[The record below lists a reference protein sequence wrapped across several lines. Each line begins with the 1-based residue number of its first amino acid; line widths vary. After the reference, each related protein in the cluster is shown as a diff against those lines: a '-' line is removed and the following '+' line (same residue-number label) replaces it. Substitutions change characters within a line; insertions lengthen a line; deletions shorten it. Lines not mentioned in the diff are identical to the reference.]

1 MRKFLITAIVILSLI
16 LAGLLGFI
24 WYESTHVFVDGQAYA
39 KYEDVLDLH
48 EEQVT
53 ESHYLAVKAALPDT
67 RIIWNVPFQNGS
79 VSSDVQQLTIS
90 SLSEEDIRLLAAY
103 FPDLRKIDASGCR
116 DYAHLEQLALVL
128 TECEVAYQV
137 NLGSVSADPGAKE
150 LTLES
155 GSFEFDTLLENLV
168 YLPQVE
174 AIHFPKTDLTQ
185 EQKQALAEQF
195 PDIAVSCTVEIL
207 GKEYD
212 MKTTALDLSGMTS
225 ANVDAVADQLG
236 VLPELAEVQ
245 LMDSANSSHLTLE
258 DVQKLKLAAPQVQF
272 HYSFDFY
279 GVTVSTSDQEVILKR
294 LNVDAIPGDGFA
306 DKLCALLDVM
316 SDCERVVVDSLSQYD
331 KIWKHITCEE
341 LGKIREEYRDR
352 TKLVWR
358 VYFGDNGSSLT
369 DAQVLRAVY
378 GLVDDNS
385 HDLVYCE
392 NVRYLDLG
400 HNDQLDY
407 MDFLSGMTDLEVAIL
422 SGAPLK
428 SLDPIASC
436 KNLKFLEI
444 ANCIYLP
451 DINVLKNC
459 TQLEMLNISFTR
471 FEDLSP
477 INDLNL
483 THLTTV
489 KTPNVVREGEEVK
502 PSEAL
507 QAFMDAHP
515 DCWTVY
521 KGDQPY
527 GTGWRYTEDGKGHL
541 DWYAK
546 MIKAFKYPDPYNN
559 LGWYL
564 DEDFE

>member
-1 MRKFLITAIVILSLI
+1 MRKVLITVIVILSLI
-16 LAGLLGFI
+16 LAGLVGFI

-39 KYEDVLDLH
+39 KYEEVLDLR

-53 ESHYLAVKAALPDT
+53 ESHYLAVKAQLPDT
-67 RIIWNVPFQNGS
+67 RIIWNVPFQNSS

-116 DYAHLEQLALVL
+116 DYAHLAQLALAL
-128 TECEVAYQV
+128 TDCEVAYQV
-137 NLGSVSADPGAKE
+137 NLGSTSAEPGARE
-150 LTLES
+150 LTLEA
-155 GSFEFDTLLENLV
+155 GSYEFDTLLENLV
-168 YLPQVE
+168 YLTQLE
-174 AIHFPKTDLTQ
+174 EIHFPKTELTQ
-185 EQKQALAEQF
+185 DQQQVLAEQF
-195 PDIAVSCTVEIL
+195 PDISVTCTVEIL

-212 MKTTALDLSGMTS
+212 MKTTVLDLSEMTS
-225 ANVDAVADQLG
+225 TDVDAVADKLG
-236 VLPELAEVQ
+236 MLPELAEVQ
-245 LMDSANSSHLTLE
+245 LMGSTNVSHLTLE
-258 DVQKLKLAAPQVQF
+258 DVQKLNLAAPRVQF
-272 HYSFDFY
+272 HYSFDFH
-279 GVTVSTSDQEVILKR
+279 GAAVSTMDEEVILK
-294 LNVDAIPGDGFA
+294 NITVENADFA
-306 DKLCALLDVM
+306 DELRMVLDVLENC
-316 SDCERVVVDSLSQYD
+316 DRLVLEARGQYD
-331 KIWKHITCEE
+331 KLWKNITCEE
-341 LGKIREEYRDR
+341 LAKIREEYRDK

-358 VYFGDNGSSLT
+358 VYFGENGSSLT
-369 DAQVLRAVY
+369 DAEVLRAVY
-378 GLVDDNS
+378 GLTDDNS
-385 HDLVYCE
+385 KDLVYCE

-400 HNDQLDY
+400 HNEFLDY

-428 SLDPIASC
+428 SLDPIAAC

-451 DINVLKNC
+451 DINALKEC

-477 INDLNL
+477 ISDLNL

-489 KTPNVVREGEEVK
+489 KTPNVVREGAEVK

-521 KGDQPY
+521 EGDQPY

-546 MIKAFKYPDPYNN
+546 MVKAFKYPNPYNN
-559 LGWYL
+559 IGWYL

>member
-1 MRKFLITAIVILSLI
+1 MRKVLITAIVILSLI

-39 KYEDVLDLH
+39 KYEEVLDLR
-48 EEQVT
+48 EEQVS
-53 ESHYLAVKAALPDT
+53 ESHYLAVQAQLPDT
-67 RIIWNVPFQNGS
+67 RILWNVPFQGG
-79 VSSDVQQLTIS
+79 VQSSDVLTLNIS
-90 SLSEEDIRLLAAY
+90 TLAEEDIRIMKTY
-103 FPDLRKIDASGCR
+103 FPDLKQINAGACR
-116 DYAHLEQLALVL
+116 DYSMLALLAQELPDCDV
-128 TECEVAYQV
+128 TYEVT
-137 NLGSVSADPGAKE
+137 LGAASAAPDAVE
-150 LTLES
+150 LTLEP
-155 GSFEFDTLLENLV
+155 GRFEFDVLMDNLV
-168 YLPQVE
+168 YLTELQS
-174 AIHFPKTDLTQ
+174 IHFPRAELTR
-185 EQKQALAEQF
+185 EQQTALAEQF
-195 PDIAVSCTVEIL
+195 PDITISCTVEIL

-212 MKTTALDLSGMTS
+212 MQTTTLDLSGMTS
-225 ANVDAVADQLG
+225 ADVDAVASGLG
-236 VLPELAEVQ
+236 MLAALEEVQ
-245 LMDSANSSHLTLE
+245 LNNELTLA
-258 DVQKLKLAAPQVQF
+258 DVQKLNLAAPDARF
-272 HYSFDFY
+272 LYSFNFY
-279 GVTVSTSDQEVILKR
+279 GIAISTMDEEIILK
-294 LNVDAIPGDGFA
+294 NITVGSDDFA
-306 DKLCALLDVM
+306 NELRMVLDVLENCDRFVLE
-316 SDCERVVVDSLSQYD
+316 SRGQFDTL
-331 KIWKHITCEE
+331 WKKITCEE
-341 LGKIREEYRDR
+341 LAEIRDEYRDK

-358 VYFGDNGSSLT
+358 VYFGDDGSSLT

-378 GLVDDNS
+378 GLADDNS

-400 HNDQLDY
+400 HNEYLDY
-407 MDFLSGMTDLEVAIL
+407 MDFLSGMKDLEVAIL

-451 DINVLKNC
+451 DINALKEC

-477 INDLNL
+477 ISELDL

-489 KTPNVVREGEEVK
+489 KTPNVVREGGEAK

-521 KGDQPY
+521 AGDQPY
-527 GTGWRYTEDGKGHL
+527 GVGWRYTEDGKDHL

-546 MIKAFKYPDPYNN
+546 MVKAFKYPDPYNN
-559 LGWYL
+559 VGWYL
-564 DEDFE
+564 GDDFE

>member
-1 MRKFLITAIVILSLI
+1 MRKVLITAIVILSLI
-16 LAGLLGFI
+16 LAGLVGFI
-24 WYESTHVFVDGQAYA
+24 WYESTHIFVDGKAYA
-39 KYEDVLDLH
+39 KYEDVLDLR

-53 ESHYLAVKAALPDT
+53 ESHYLAVKAELPDT
-67 RIIWNVPFQNGS
+67 RIIWNVPFQNGI
-79 VSSDVQQLTIS
+79 VSSDVQQLAIS

-103 FPDLRKIDASGCR
+103 FPDLRKIDAAGCR
-116 DYAHLEQLALVL
+116 DYAHLAQLALAL
-128 TECEVAYQV
+128 TDCEVVYQV
-137 NLGSVSADPGAKE
+137 KLGNTSADPGTKD
-150 LTLES
+150 LTLEA
-155 GSFEFDTLLENLV
+155 GSFEFDILLENLV
-168 YLPQVE
+168 YLTQLE
-174 AIHFPKTDLTQ
+174 AIHFPKTELTQ
-185 EQKQALAEQF
+185 EQQQTLAEQF

-212 MKTTALDLSGMTS
+212 MKTTVLDLSEMTS
-225 ANVDAVADQLG
+225 TDVDAVADKLG

-245 LMDSANSSHLTLE
+245 LMGSTNVGHLTLE
-258 DVQKLKLAAPQVQF
+258 DVQKLNLAAPQVQF
-272 HYSFDFY
+272 HYSFDFH
-279 GVTVSTSDQEVILKR
+279 GVAVSSMDEEVILK
-294 LNVDAIPGDGFA
+294 NITVENTNFA
-306 DKLCALLDVM
+306 DELRMVLDVLENC
-316 SDCERVVVDSLSQYD
+316 DRLVLEARGQYD
-331 KIWKHITCEE
+331 KLWKSITCEE
-341 LGKIREEYRDR
+341 LAKIREEYRDK

-358 VYFGDNGSSLT
+358 VYFGENGSSLT
-369 DAQVLRAVY
+369 DAEVLRAVY
-378 GLVDDNS
+378 GLTDDNS

-400 HNDQLDY
+400 HNEFLDY

-428 SLDPIASC
+428 DLTPIAAC

-451 DINVLKNC
+451 DINALKDC
-459 TQLEMLNISFTR
+459 TALEMLNISFTK

-477 INDLNL
+477 ISDLNL

-489 KTPNVVREGEEVK
+489 KTPNVVRDGAEVK

-521 KGDQPY
+521 EGDQPY

-546 MIKAFKYPDPYNN
+546 MVKAFKYPNPYNN
-559 LGWYL
+559 IGWYL